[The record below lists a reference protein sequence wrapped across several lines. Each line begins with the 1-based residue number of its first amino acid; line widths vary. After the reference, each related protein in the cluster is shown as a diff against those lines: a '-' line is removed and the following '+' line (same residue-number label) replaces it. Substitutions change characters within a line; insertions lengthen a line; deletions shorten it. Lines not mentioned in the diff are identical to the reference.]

1 MNIRSINSPAFRGVD
16 VRYHWKMSDEQLKKS
31 ELLQDIM
38 EYNKDYNA
46 AMDKN
51 IDLIISPKGY
61 DKLEITYKDND
72 YNRLVRACDY
82 SAAKLKPLK
91 AVISCDEVN
100 INSLHKPN
108 NKICKIGRD
117 LGRIAK
123 KKDPVYRDLF

>member
-72 YNRLVRACDY
+72 YNRLVRACD
-82 SAAKLKPLK
+82 
-91 AVISCDEVN
+91 EVN